1 MNPKETPRVVEE
13 QDSVEAAWRSIFT
26 RYGVDEKRA
35 DLFTKLSFATP
46 ELTLGYQTNPEME
59 ILEIVSESLD
69 NIDYEEHLEPKSDP
83 DAVRDE
89 LMQALTAG
97 LDGRIRGP
105 AMAPPAVARSS
116 GVKPGPDTDTDKP
129 PQPQHGAPAAQR
141 PQPQHGAPAQATGFH
156 QDIADILEDLIK
168 DRDITRDD
176 LRTAIDIMD
185 ERQANDGEERTD
197 LGSENTQ

>member
-35 DLFTKLSFATP
+35 DLFTKLSFGTP

-59 ILEIVSESLD
+59 IPEIVSESLD

-116 GVKPGPDTDTDKP
+116 GDKP
-129 PQPQHGAPAAQR
+129 PQPPHAAPAAQR

-156 QDIADILEDLIK
+156 QDIADILENLIK
-168 DRDITRDD
+168 NRDITRDD

-185 ERQANDGEERTD
+185 ERQANDGEKTD
-197 LGSENTQ
+197 